1 MVSPP
6 KSVPPAK
13 AINSL
18 ILSYSSGRTVF
29 LIKASSSFKK
39 RAKFHFDGIIPGI
52 NFAILSA
59 SNKGKSNTRAVSR
72 IADFVAI
79 LP

>member
-1 MVSPP
+1 MVSPA
-6 KSVPPAK
+6 KSSELAIS
-13 AINSL
+13 INSL
-18 ILSYSSGRTVF
+18 TRSNSSERNAF
-29 LIKASSSFKK
+29 LTSLSSSAKN

-59 SNKGKSNTRAVSR
+59 SKSGKSNTRAVSR